1 MKNIRSDKT
10 VRLCRKARVIKR
22 LTIILAILVL
32 IGGVKSTLNLQNVNA
47 KASPKAMPLVKEIID
62 EVRNAVDSIPTCTE
76 ESIKRENDF
85 LRVVEKRYNQNIVEP
100 AEEEVIEETY
110 YEDSYVDE
118 DYTNEPY
125 EEYYEEETYEEE
137 YVETYSTTY
146 SPEYLMNMGVVYD
159 GGFRYTW
166 YSERVLPGGG
176 LNIPGRWSDG
186 NFVRDG
192 EGYIC
197 VASEDFAKGTVLE
210 TPWGTAKVY
219 DCGCAHGT
227 IDVYTSW
234 D

>member
-22 LTIILAILVL
+22 LTIAFAILVV
-32 IGGVKSTLNLQNVNA
+32 IGGMKSTLNTQNVNA
-47 KASPKAMPLVKEIID
+47 NASPKAMSLVEEIID
-62 EVRNAVDSIPTCTE
+62 EVRNAIDSLPTCTE
-76 ESIKRENDF
+76 ESIQKEDAF
-85 LRVVEKRYNQNIVEP
+85 LKIVEKRHNQNIVEP

-110 YEDSYVDE
+110 YEDSYVEE
-118 DYTNEPY
+118 DYDES
-125 EEYYEEETYEEE
+125 YEEETYEEE

-159 GGFRYTW
+159 GGWRYTW
-166 YSERVLPGGG
+166 YSEKVLPGSG

-227 IDVYTSW
+227 IDMYVSW
-234 D
+234 